1 MNIIIEDGKTAIK
14 LDEKYTK
21 KYIKGEYLYSNFFD
35 HMIEVFWDKN
45 IDISLVEDVWYLVDN
60 EGCKLY
66 LLTSDLSELETKVF
80 EDRIVVCEEITDVEV
95 LNQIYFSKC
104 IDK

>member
-1 MNIIIEDGKTAIK
+1 MNIIIEDGKIVIK

-21 KYIKGEYLYSNFFD
+21 KYIKGEYLYSNFLD
-35 HMIEVFWDKN
+35 HMIEVFWDEN

-60 EGCKLY
+60 EEYKLY
-66 LLTSDLSELETKVF
+66 FLTSDLSELETKVF
-80 EDRIVVCEEITDVEV
+80 EDRIVVCEEITDIEV
-95 LNQIYFSKC
+95 LNKIYFSKC